1 MRVRFW
7 GTRGSIPKPGY
18 TTLRYGGNTSCVEV
32 QAADGTRVILDCGTG
47 AHALGRTLAAADLQH
62 GYMLI
67 GHTHWDHI
75 QGFPFFAPLFVSGN
89 VWDIYAP
96 GGRGRQLEASLA
108 GQMAYEYFPITL
120 EALNADVRLHDL
132 KEGVFEIGS
141 IRITTQYLNHPAL
154 TLGYRLEANGVTLVY
169 ATDYE
174 PHSLH
179 PLGALPGTPPV
190 HHEDRRHIRFLE
202 GADLIIHDAQYTLDD
217 FPAKAGWGHMPM
229 ERAVDYAMLAQAK
242 RLALFHHD
250 PDRHD
255 EAVDELCVQARHR
268 VAVGTSS
275 LEVFAAAEGQVIE
288 LSQSV
293 AQPYPVS
300 AMKPSALLAQSGPEV
315 GTVLIV
321 DDDPMIMQLLED
333 TLQAEGVQV
342 WTANSGEAALQI
354 VRQKRPGLI
363 LLDMIL
369 PGMNGL
375 DVCRA
380 LRAEPDPYLCDIPIV
395 ILTGMKLQEQDLVEA
410 FAAGVTDYLSKPVKL
425 PLIRSRVRAWL
436 LRMSTP

>member
-1 MRVRFW
+1 
-7 GTRGSIPKPGY
+7 
-18 TTLRYGGNTSCVEV
+18 V
-32 QAADGTRVILDCGTG
+32 QAADGTRIILDCGTG
-47 AHALGRTLAAADLQH
+47 AHALGRTLATADPQH

-75 QGFPFFAPLFVSGN
+75 QGFPFFAPLFVPGN
-89 VWDIYAP
+89 VWDIFAP

-108 GQMAYEYFPITL
+108 GQMAYDYFPVTL

-132 KEGVFEIGS
+132 KEGMFELGS

-179 PLGALPGTPPV
+179 PLEAIPGTAPV

-202 GADLIIHDAQYTLDD
+202 GADLIIHDAQYTLAD
-217 FPAKAGWGHMPM
+217 FPAKAGWGHTPM

-255 EAVDELCVQARHR
+255 EAVDELCAQARRR
-268 VAVGTSS
+268 VAAGNSS

-288 LSQSV
+288 LSQLA
-293 AQPYPVS
+293 AQPHHVS
-300 AMKPSALLAQSGPEV
+300 AMKPSALLSQSGPEV

-321 DDDPMIMQLLED
+321 DDDPMLMQLLED

-380 LRAEPDPYLCDIPIV
+380 LRAETDPYLCDVPIV
-395 ILTGMKLQEQDLVEA
+395 ILTGMRLQEKDLVEA
-410 FAAGVTDYLSKPVKL
+410 FAAGVTDYLIKPVKL

-436 LRMSTP
+436 LRTSTP